1 MGGRRFNNEIRKAFG
16 AKKREEHIARA
27 RWAISNEGVRLRS
40 LASDLAQF
48 EEFKEPE
55 IQTVV
60 VPPLPTEFGGAHVE
74 KLTWPDLAGL
84 PADELRLLRNQACRK
99 MGKIGKRLNISGDS
113 HLTREWL
120 REEQRLLST
129 NCTTVTN
136 VLLDMKEPL
145 TKPKALSALE
155 EGVS

>member
-1 MGGRRFNNEIRKAFG
+1 MGGRRFTNEIRKAFG

-27 RWAISNEGVRLRS
+27 RWAVSNEGIRLRS

-48 EEFKEPE
+48 EEFKEPQ
-55 IQTVV
+55 IKPV
-60 VPPLPTEFGGAHVE
+60 VPPLPTEFGGAHTE
-74 KLTWPDLAGL
+74 KLTWTDLAGL
-84 PADELRLLRNQACRK
+84 SADELRLLRNQACRK

-120 REEQRLLST
+120 HEEQRLLST

-136 VLLDMKEPL
+136 ILLDMKEPL
-145 TKPKALSALE
+145 TRPKALPALE